1 MTAEA
6 LRTPSAARAKA
17 LAQLRLAERQSAPG
31 LLTMAWQRF
40 RRDKLAMAGT
50 AVLILLIA
58 LAASAPLLAR
68 HVTGYTPEQ
77 IELGGTLKPPGYRS
91 SEDVAVHWLG
101 TDELGRDVLTRAIYG
116 GRVSLYV
123 SVLAVLISLTV
134 GTVIGAI
141 AGFYGSWVDNVLM
154 RITDAVLAFPPLL
167 VLIMLSA
174 VVRDLDVPFIEGNNV
189 VVIAV
194 VIGILGWMTVARLV
208 RATYLT
214 IREVDFVTAAHSMG
228 ASTLRIMVVEI
239 LPNAIGPI
247 IVESTLEVAWAIMT
261 ESGLSF
267 LGFGIMPP
275 TPSWGNLLS
284 EAQGYMTLYPW
295 LAIFPGLMI
304 FFTIISINYIG
315 DGLRDAFDPH
325 KVIGRVK

>member
-1 MTAEA
+1 MNANLKIGQDELTESGAAAIVKPHVGMTVT
-6 LRTPSAARAKA
+6 LWR
-17 LAQLRLAERQSAPG
+17 
-31 LLTMAWQRF
+31 RF
-40 RRDKLAMAGT
+40 RRHPGAMGGMI
-50 AVLILLIA
+50 VLSLILLISI
-58 LAASAPLLAR
+58 LAQFSPYDPKKSSTDEMFQAPSMA
-68 HVTGYTPEQ
+68 HPF
-77 IELGGTLKPPGYRS
+77 
-91 SEDVAVHWLG
+91 G
-101 TDELGRDVLTRAIYG
+101 TDSLGRDLLTRVLYG
-116 GRVSLYV
+116 GRISI
-123 SVLAVLISLTV
+123 AVGLMVVVITL
-134 GTVIGAI
+134 VIGVPVGAV
-141 AGFYGSWVDNVLM
+141 AGHFGGWVDNVLM

-174 VVRDLDVPFIEGNNV
+174 VVRDLDVPFIENNNM

-214 IREVDFVTAAHSMG
+214 IREVDFITAAHSMG

-267 LGFGIMPP
+267 LGFGVMPP

-304 FFTIISINYIG
+304 FFTIISVNYIG

-325 KVIGRVK
+325 KVIGRVE

>member
-1 MTAEA
+1 MNANLKIGQDNLTESGAAAIVRPHKGMTVT
-6 LRTPSAARAKA
+6 LWR
-17 LAQLRLAERQSAPG
+17 
-31 LLTMAWQRF
+31 RF
-40 RRDKLAMAGT
+40 RRHPGAMGGMI
-50 AVLILLIA
+50 VLSLILLISI
-58 LAASAPLLAR
+58 LAQFSPYDPKISSIDERFQAPSTA
-68 HVTGYTPEQ
+68 HPF
-77 IELGGTLKPPGYRS
+77 
-91 SEDVAVHWLG
+91 G
-101 TDELGRDVLTRAIYG
+101 TDSLGRDLFTRVLYG
-116 GRVSLYV
+116 GRISI
-123 SVLAVLISLTV
+123 AVGLMVVVITLIV
-134 GTVIGAI
+134 GVPVGAV
-141 AGFYGSWVDNVLM
+141 AGHFGGWVDNVLM

-174 VVRDLDVPFIEGNNV
+174 VVRDLDLPFIEGNNV

-214 IREVDFVTAAHSMG
+214 IREVDFITAAHSMG
-228 ASTLRIMVVEI
+228 ASTLRIMMVEI

-284 EAQGYMTLYPW
+284 EAQGYMTQYPW

-304 FFTIISINYIG
+304 FFTIISVNYIG
-315 DGLRDAFDPH
+315 DGLRDAFDPY
-325 KVIGRVK
+325 KVIGRVE

>member
-1 MTAEA
+1 MNANLKIGQDNLTEGGAAAIVRPHEGMTVA
-6 LRTPSAARAKA
+6 LWR
-17 LAQLRLAERQSAPG
+17 
-31 LLTMAWQRF
+31 RF
-40 RRDKLAMAGT
+40 RRHPGAMGGMI
-50 AVLILLIA
+50 VLSLILLISI
-58 LAASAPLLAR
+58 LAQFSPYDPEKSNIDGRFQAPSMA
-68 HVTGYTPEQ
+68 HPF
-77 IELGGTLKPPGYRS
+77 
-91 SEDVAVHWLG
+91 G
-101 TDELGRDVLTRAIYG
+101 TDSLGRDLLTRVLYG
-116 GRVSLYV
+116 GRISI
-123 SVLAVLISLTV
+123 AVGLMVVVITLIIGVPV
-134 GTVIGAI
+134 GAV
-141 AGFYGSWVDNVLM
+141 AGHFGGWVDNVLM

-228 ASTLRIMVVEI
+228 ASTLRIMVIEI

-247 IVESTLEVAWAIMT
+247 IVESTLEVAWAITT

-284 EAQGYMTLYPW
+284 EAQGYMTQYPW

-325 KVIGRVK
+325 KVIGRVE

>member
-1 MTAEA
+1 MNANLKIGQDNLNESGVAAIVKPHEGMMVA
-6 LRTPSAARAKA
+6 LWR
-17 LAQLRLAERQSAPG
+17 
-31 LLTMAWQRF
+31 RF
-40 RRDKLAMAGT
+40 RRHPGAMAGMI
-50 AVLILLIA
+50 VLSFILLISI
-58 LAASAPLLAR
+58 LAQFSPYDPEKSNIDGRFQAPSTA
-68 HVTGYTPEQ
+68 HPF
-77 IELGGTLKPPGYRS
+77 
-91 SEDVAVHWLG
+91 G
-101 TDELGRDVLTRAIYG
+101 TDSLGRDLLTRVLYG
-116 GRVSLYV
+116 GRISI
-123 SVLAVLISLTV
+123 AVGLMVVVITLIIGVPV
-134 GTVIGAI
+134 GAV
-141 AGFYGSWVDNVLM
+141 AGHFGGWVDNVLM

-325 KVIGRVK
+325 KVIGRVE